1 MIECCLKDDDYDASG
16 LKRYPRAVL
25 EVCTC
30 KFGAYPQIQG
40 KFISYYL
47 IIKKLNSPINEG
59 RWFRSL
65 QYYTGQIDIA
75 SALDVQF

>member
-1 MIECCLKDDDYDASG
+1 MIHKNYRNNCKECCLKDDDYDASG

-40 KFISYYL
+40 KFILYYL
-47 IIKKLNSPINEG
+47 KIKIYILISI
-59 RWFRSL
+59 
-65 QYYTGQIDIA
+65 
-75 SALDVQF
+75 